1 MKIEFNLK
9 KGINHVFIPVYVN
22 EKGPYNFTLD
32 TGAQATT
39 LSSSLTE
46 ELGLETS
53 ELIGEKYE
61 PLKKKRNLKRTE
73 ANLRIGTEDLVTDDV
88 WTVNLGFSTK
98 TRGKKIIQTVEADG
112 KKLIRAE
119 HPNIRKMLKTTES
132 GEKVIHATDGVL
144 GYTTLKNYLLS
155 VNYGTKIVQLIRN
168 DQEFTNTNQDK
179 MQKFEYIGDTH
190 LVGLPVLINGEGPFQ
205 FVVDTR
211 AGGTT
216 ISKNLYEKMNL
227 PLSDIVAKAVGTH
240 GAQETHIAIIDH
252 LTVSS
257 STYNDIHA
265 VIIDENIIGPRA
277 KIIENGI
284 LGYNIFKERELI
296 IDYQNQTC
304 AII

>member
-53 ELIGEKYE
+53 ELIGEKYD

-73 ANLRIGTEDLVTDDV
+73 ANLRIGTEDLITDDV
-88 WTVNLGFSTK
+88 WTMNLGFSTK
-98 TRGKKIIQTVEADG
+98 TSGKKIIQTVEADG
-112 KKLIRAE
+112 KKLIRVE

-132 GEKVIHATDGVL
+132 GEKVIHATDGVI

-190 LVGLPVLINGEGPFQ
+190 LVGLPVLINGEGPIQ
-205 FVVDTR
+205 FVVDTG

-227 PLSDIVAKAVGTH
+227 PLSDIVAKAVGIH

-284 LGYNIFKERELI
+284 LGYNIFKDRELI

-304 AII
+304 ALI

>member
-22 EKGPYNFTLD
+22 DQGPYNFTLD

-39 LSSSLTE
+39 LSSTLTE
-46 ELGLETS
+46 ELGLETN
-53 ELIGEKYE
+53 EIIGDKYE

-73 ANLRIGTEDLVTDDV
+73 ANLRIGTEDLITDEV
-88 WTVNLGFSTK
+88 WTMDLGFSTK
-98 TRGKKIIQTVEADG
+98 TSGKKIIQTVEADG
-112 KKLIRAE
+112 KRVIRAE
-119 HPNIRKMLKTTES
+119 HPNIQKVMKTTES
-132 GEKVIHATDGVL
+132 GERVIHATDGVI
-144 GYTTLKNYLLS
+144 GYTTLKSYILS
-155 VNYGTKIVQLIRN
+155 VNYSTKIMQLIRK
-168 DQEFTNTNQDK
+168 DQEFTNVNQDK

-190 LVGLPVLINGEGPFQ
+190 LVGIPVLINGEGPFP
-205 FVVDTR
+205 FVVDTG

-216 ISKNLYEKMNL
+216 ISKNLNEKMKL
-227 PLSDIVAKAVGTH
+227 PLSDIVAKAVGIH

-257 STYNDIHA
+257 TTYDDIYA
-265 VIIDENIIGPRA
+265 VIIDESIIGPKA

-284 LGYNIFKERELI
+284 LGYNVFIERELI
-296 IDYQNQTC
+296 IDYPNQTC

>member
-88 WTVNLGFSTK
+88 WTMNLGFSTK
-98 TRGKKIIQTVEADG
+98 TSGKKIIQTVEADG